1 MSSKVSVSSRIKKE
15 IYDKIMDMGVS
26 PTAII
31 ADFLELYANEM
42 DRDAHLLLKMATI
55 KEVINRLNVE
65 IQDLEVKK
73 GIRDE
78 LTNKFNITVEEY
90 NMSRDDV
97 LASELML
104 KLDRIIILYNY
115 NEDKILEK
123 YSKLVNEITHLNSE
137 FSLTERIERVKK
149 IHQK

>member
-123 YSKLVNEITHLNSE
+123 YSKLINEIKHLNKE
-137 FSLTERIERVKK
+137 FVLSGRIERVKK

>member
-1 MSSKVSVSSRIKKE
+1 MSPKVNVSSRIKKE

-115 NEDKILEK
+115 NEEKILEK
-123 YSKLVNEITHLNSE
+123 YSKLINEIKHLNKE
-137 FSLTERIERVKK
+137 FVLSERIERVKK

>member
-1 MSSKVSVSSRIKKE
+1 
-15 IYDKIMDMGVS
+15 
-26 PTAII
+26 
-31 ADFLELYANEM
+31 M

-115 NEDKILEK
+115 NEEKILEK

>member
-1 MSSKVSVSSRIKKE
+1 MAPKVNVSSRIKKE

-42 DRDAHLLLKMATI
+42 DRDAHLLLKMASI

-65 IQDLEVKK
+65 IQDLEIKK

-78 LTNKFNITVEEY
+78 LTHKFDITVEEY

-115 NEDKILEK
+115 NEERILEK
-123 YSKLVNEITHLNSE
+123 YSSLVNEIKHLNKE
-137 FSLTERIERVKK
+137 FVLTERIERVKK